1 MSACDID
8 RTVNH
13 SNLNNANLSSDA
25 QYSHYSNQKGNDK
38 NITSKSGSFHAN
50 DKNNNSN
57 DLKSF
62 VRTENHSKGGIQNH
76 SNKLSCQSPPPQ
88 TKPIIEYNQQQNHQ
102 KDQKNSSKRK
112 FSDSNPSDSST
123 SSSDLSVK
131 HLEHNKQQIT
141 SNMLSNPIENH
152 YSRDQELRY
161 TNLSESN
168 IPKSLSSY
176 SIDSAHRIGM
186 PEYDVPTVHST
197 SHRPYDPGSIANA
210 QTAFERYDPNYPPQR
225 PNMYATYGQPSLEDL
240 NNQQKYLMEQQAHHQ
255 QQQVQQHS
263 MMKLEQDDNAGPVYP
278 RPMYH
283 YDPTGTTFRS
293 AFPVKNLSV
302 QITSAQLPYKVSS
315 SSPSPTSTTA
325 TTTAATNGGQPP
337 SSVAPIIDLS
347 TSNITS
353 TSPNGF
359 NASQYTN
366 GQRLA
371 RSPQPGASPL
381 ASPQVPSP
389 QGQTLDLSVSR
400 LSHRY
405 TKIFLTLCS
414 PKYFMCSGVSTF
426 SLGSSGG
433 WHEISDNKSAG
444 AKSRVLVLL
453 IVGWAGNGKDISP
466 LSFYA
471 NMVYALYLVKCFN
484 GIQKWKKV
492 IKKNVPQ
499 RNARTT

>member
-1 MSACDID
+1 MNYQQIGEYRSSLMSACDID

-13 SNLNNANLSSDA
+13 SNLNNVNLSSDA
-25 QYSHYSNQKGNDK
+25 QYNHYSNIHKVNDK
-38 NITSKSGSFHAN
+38 NITSKSNSYHSN
-50 DKNNNSN
+50 DKNNNNN

-62 VRTENHSKGGIQNH
+62 VRTENLPKGGSH

-88 TKPIIEYNQQQNHQ
+88 IKPIIEYNHQ
-102 KDQKNSSKRK
+102 KDSKSSSKRK
-112 FSDSNPSDSST
+112 FSDSNPSDTST
-123 SSSDLSVK
+123 SSSELSIK
-131 HLEHNKQQIT
+131 HIEHNKS

-255 QQQVQQHS
+255 QQQAQQQHS
-263 MMKLEQDDNAGPVYP
+263 MMKLEQDENAGPVYP

-325 TTTAATNGGQPP
+325 TTTATNGGQPT

-359 NASQYTN
+359 NPSQYTN

-405 TKIFLTLCS
+405 TQIYPFTLHPPNMLC
-414 PKYFMCSGVSTF
+414 
-426 SLGSSGG
+426 
-433 WHEISDNKSAG
+433 
-444 AKSRVLVLL
+444 VLVFYVF
-453 IVGWAGNGKDISP
+453 VGVEWRMAK
-466 LSFYA
+466 
-471 NMVYALYLVKCFN
+471 
-484 GIQKWKKV
+484 
-492 IKKNVPQ
+492 
-499 RNARTT
+499 